1 MAVLV
6 SVFACIPR
14 ATLLSTG
21 VRSTPRRVVLSEYMK
36 EDFLAQFIGSKDR
49 AQILRVF
56 TFNPSEVLG
65 LSNVAKRA
73 GVSIVAAAREL
84 KKLER
89 LGIIKKGKS
98 FAITLANGTKR
109 MVQGKQREDMW
120 TLNKDFKQLRGVSSF
135 IHETSPV
142 KYDNI
147 VSALRGG
154 GRMSA
159 VILSGAFMG
168 DPTRPADLIVAAD
181 PLHERKLE
189 SAIRKLEPQFGR
201 EIRFAAFSTP
211 EFRYR
216 LTIQDRLIRDTLDF
230 PHLVLLDRTRLL

>member
-1 MAVLV
+1 M
-6 SVFACIPR
+6 
-14 ATLLSTG
+14 
-21 VRSTPRRVVLSEYMK
+21 VLSEYMK
-36 EDFLAQFIGSKDR
+36 EDFLASFIGSRNR
-49 AQILRVF
+49 AQLLRVF
-56 TFNPSEVLG
+56 VFNPTEVLA
-65 LSNVAKRA
+65 LSGVAKRA
-73 GVSIVAAAREL
+73 GISTKAAALEL
-84 KKLER
+84 KNLER
-89 LGIIKKGKS
+89 LGIVKKGKS
-98 FAITLANGTKR
+98 FAITLSNGTKR
-109 MVQGKQREDMW
+109 MVQGKQKEDMW
-120 TLNKDFKQLRGVSSF
+120 TLNNEFKQLRGVSAF

-147 VSALRGG
+147 VGALRGG
-154 GRMSA
+154 GRISA

-168 DPTRPADLIVAAD
+168 DPSRPADLIVAAD

-216 LTIQDRLIRDTLDF
+216 ITIQDRLMRDTLDF

>member
-1 MAVLV
+1 
-6 SVFACIPR
+6 
-14 ATLLSTG
+14 
-21 VRSTPRRVVLSEYMK
+21 MK
-36 EDFLAQFIGSKDR
+36 EDFLASFIGSKER
-49 AQILRVF
+49 AQLLRVF
-56 TFNPSEVLG
+56 VFNPSEVLA
-65 LSNVAKRA
+65 LSGIVKRSGISAK
-73 GVSIVAAAREL
+73 AASREL
-84 KKLER
+84 KSLEK
-89 LGIIKKGKS
+89 LGIVKRGKA

-109 MVQGKQREDMW
+109 MVQGKQKEDMW
-120 TLNKDFKQLRGVSSF
+120 TLNNDFNQLRPVSAF

-142 KYDNI
+142 KYNNI
-147 VSALRGG
+147 VGALRGG
-154 GRMSA
+154 GKISA

-216 LTIQDRLIRDTLDF
+216 ITIQDRLMRDTLDF

>member
-1 MAVLV
+1 MKV
-6 SVFACIPR
+6 
-14 ATLLSTG
+14 LSTG
-21 VRSTPRRVVLSEYMK
+21 THASLLQVVVSEDMK
-36 EDFLAQFIGSKDR
+36 DDFLAQFIGSKDR
-49 AQILRVF
+49 AQLLRVF
-56 TFNPSEVLG
+56 IFNPSEVLG
-65 LSNVAKRA
+65 LASAAKRA
-73 GVSIVAAAREL
+73 GISAHAASREL
-84 KKLER
+84 KNLER
-89 LGIIKKGKS
+89 LNILKKGKS
-98 FAITLANGTKR
+98 FSITLANGTRR

-120 TLNKDFKQLRGVSSF
+120 VLNKDFKQLRGVSAF

-154 GRMSA
+154 GKMSA